1 MEEGD
6 ESVLEEV
13 LLHLGVGGE
22 GKQTRSEMRPTKE
35 NLEKVQKK
43 RQFVRFTSRSI
54 STENSRRLISS

>member
-1 MEEGD
+1 MGEGD

-43 RQFVRFTSRSI
+43 RQFVSFTLSDLSLLKIR
-54 STENSRRLISS
+54 ED